1 VLYGSEGYYVGFR
14 KVWTSDEGFRPVGD
28 YIDVRQCKC
37 PGYFAEKDGFL
48 LIGFDQ
54 GEMDVGGPDFDGEGG
69 ESGATAYVEDVR
81 VVALRFAIRTDCCR
95 GVGVLRLRPAVRFA
109 DGVAPLRMTRVG
121 DCRKEM
127 ARHKQGLAE
136 MAGYDFFFLADC
148 GQVDAGVPAQ

>member
-81 VVALRFAIRTDCCR
+81 RAVLSAQCPISSKSGNSRSFAS
-95 GVGVLRLRPAVRFA
+95 
-109 DGVAPLRMTRVG
+109 LRMTSEG
-121 DCRKEM
+121 GRKEM